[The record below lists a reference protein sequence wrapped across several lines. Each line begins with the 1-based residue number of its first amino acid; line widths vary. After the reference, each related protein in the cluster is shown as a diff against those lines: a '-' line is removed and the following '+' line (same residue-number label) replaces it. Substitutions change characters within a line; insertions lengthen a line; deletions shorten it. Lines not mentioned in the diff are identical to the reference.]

1 MLAVLCFGGHARIR
15 GSSHGRSLAFVFLL
29 VSDPRDL
36 LQMHMRRFWPYSVFL
51 SLIWRYIRSAPMRG
65 WCTCHTR
72 TCACKKTTRRVV
84 CTHFFDLVFLRAPQ
98 QSGFAVGRS
107 GQHPTLASR
116 GVEDAA
122 SRRPLWMRS
131 ATADDDARPRGAK
144 DEEQDAPPRLLR
156 QAGGSTWGFQEQ
168 GGASTPAA
176 AGDGDGDGGCEPL
189 HARYTRDLADASRAQ
204 GRRRTQEA
212 AGVRRRGGSDGGQ
225 KFLTEIPLRIL

>member
-1 MLAVLCFGGHARIR
+1 
-15 GSSHGRSLAFVFLL
+15 
-29 VSDPRDL
+29 
-36 LQMHMRRFWPYSVFL
+36 
-51 SLIWRYIRSAPMRG
+51 
-65 WCTCHTR
+65 
-72 TCACKKTTRRVV
+72 
-84 CTHFFDLVFLRAPQ
+84 LVFLRAPQ

-168 GGASTPAA
+168 GGCKHAS
-176 AGDGDGDGGCEPL
+176 G
-189 HARYTRDLADASRAQ
+189 
-204 GRRRTQEA
+204 GRRW
-212 AGVRRRGGSDGGQ
+212 RRRRRMRAV
-225 KFLTEIPLRIL
+225 TR